1 MGEVASH
8 FSPGLRTLAAPAS
21 PRRSLARLTQPSE
34 GAWLSPTNPPT
45 LSPGARLAAQGPSPL
60 WVATQMRDW
69 SKGPHSHSPTAPSK
83 DSGPGQLALPH
94 VPGPHLLCGHR
105 PLPRAAPAA
114 LAGATA
120 VLRHLHRLLG
130 FRPSRLSPPALRHVR
145 SRGYLPLAPGTS
157 TSRPQFGSDAADD
170 FGHILM

>member
-69 SKGPHSHSPTAPSK
+69 SKGPHSHSPTAPPQGLWTRPARPTSRPW
-83 DSGPGQLALPH
+83 SSPALRTP
-94 VPGPHLLCGHR
+94 P
-105 PLPRAAPAA
+105 
-114 LAGATA
+114 
-120 VLRHLHRLLG
+120 
-130 FRPSRLSPPALRHVR
+130 PSPCRSRRSCRRDRRSPPSSPPAR
-145 SRGYLPLAPGTS
+145 LPAFAAQPPCPA
-157 TSRPQFGSDAADD
+157 SRPVSGLPPTRPWHLHLQAAVWFGCR
-170 FGHILM
+170 G